1 MGSEIIHDHADAG
14 RQGPAQKLL
23 DIGTEDFAVHRA
35 VNDERSRQ
43 AGRAQGGNEGRGLPV
58 PVWNGREET
67 LATRAASEAAR
78 HIGRRPGLV
87 DEDEM
92 SRVQLRL
99 VRAPDVSRG
108 RYVRPALLGGVE

>member
-1 MGSEIIHDHADAG
+1 MTSG
-14 RQGPAQKLL
+14 
-23 DIGTEDFAVHRA
+23 AVRPDVRKA
-35 VNDERSRQ
+35 ATKV
-43 AGRAQGGNEGRGLPV
+43 RGLPV

-67 LATRAASEAAR
+67 LATRAAPEAAH

-99 VRAPDVSRG
+99 VRAPGVSRG
-108 RYVRPALLGGVE
+108 RDVRPALLGGVE